1 MVRLESKR
9 LVFRDHE
16 PGDLEP
22 YCEMESDQVY
32 RAHQPVHPREELERS
47 FKNSALPRKEMGL
60 LATVFKDDGRYIGR
74 TGTSYSLRSAFTGST
89 RNAASAGTML
99 AMPAIASNTAA
110 AAANAIR
117 SKALTP

>member
-16 PGDLEP
+16 PEDLEP

-47 FKNSALPRKEMGL
+47 FRETWMVPKNMGL
-60 LATVFKDDGRYIGR
+60 LATVFKEDGRYIGR